1 MRKNKL
7 ILLFSILILTICF
20 SIGCKTNKSA
30 PKGSTNTPNS
40 NSEQVKE
47 GSEPQ
52 EKKQAPPSKAELVP
66 EPKAGTESK
75 PAPEPKP
82 TPESKPA
89 PEPKPVPKP
98 APKPTPK
105 SDPKPEQPRS
115 QNSENKVLATFS
127 TTILDSDENRVNN
140 IRLASQKING
150 FVLKPGETFSFNKIV
165 GKRDYN
171 KGYKKAKVLVNGE
184 SNEGVGG
191 GICQLSSTIY
201 NAALKS
207 GMQIIERHT
216 HSGEVGYI
224 PRGQDAAVSYGYK
237 DLKFK
242 NLNSYPVKFIVNI
255 KNGKVY
261 VSTIKS
267 M

>member
-7 ILLFSILILTICF
+7 SLLFSILILIICF

-30 PKGSTNTPNS
+30 PKSSTNTPNS
-40 NSEQVKE
+40 NSEQVKKD
-47 GSEPQ
+47 SELQ
-52 EKKQAPPSKAELVP
+52 ENKQASPSKAESTP
-66 EPKAGTESK
+66 EPK

-89 PEPKPVPKP
+89 PKP
-98 APKPTPK
+98 APKP
-105 SDPKPEQPRS
+105 EQSRS
-115 QNSENKVLATFS
+115 QDSENKVLASFS

-150 FVLKPGETFSFNKIV
+150 LVLKPGETFSFNKIV

-191 GICQLSSTIY
+191 GICQLSSTVY
-201 NAALKS
+201 NAAVKS

-242 NLNSYPVKFIVNI
+242 NVNSYPVKFIVSI

>member
-7 ILLFSILILTICF
+7 ILLFSILILIICF

-30 PKGSTNTPNS
+30 PKSSTNTPNS
-40 NSEQVKE
+40 NSEQVKKD
-47 GSEPQ
+47 SESQ
-52 EKKQAPPSKAELVP
+52 EKTQAPPSKAESIP
-66 EPKAGTESK
+66 EPKASIEYKPVPEPK

-82 TPESKPA
+82 TPE
-89 PEPKPVPKP
+89 PKP
-98 APKPTPK
+98 APKP
-105 SDPKPEQPRS
+105 EQPRR
-115 QNSENKVLATFS
+115 QESENKVLTTFS

-165 GKRDYN
+165 GKRDYS

-191 GICQLSSTIY
+191 GICQLSSTVY

-242 NLNSYPVKFIVNI
+242 NVNNYPVKFIVSI

>member
-1 MRKNKL
+1 MRNNKL
-7 ILLFSILILTICF
+7 SLLFSILILIICF

-30 PKGSTNTPNS
+30 PKSSTNTPNS
-40 NSEQVKE
+40 NSEQVKKD
-47 GSEPQ
+47 SESQ
-52 EKKQAPPSKAELVP
+52 EKKQASPSKAESTQ
-66 EPKAGTESK
+66 EPK

-89 PEPKPVPKP
+89 PKP
-98 APKPTPK
+98 APKP
-105 SDPKPEQPRS
+105 EQSRS
-115 QNSENKVLATFS
+115 QDSENKVLASFS

-150 FVLKPGETFSFNKIV
+150 LVLKPGETFSFNKIV

-242 NLNSYPVKFIVNI
+242 NVNSYPVKFIISI

-261 VSTIKS
+261 VSTIKG

>member
-7 ILLFSILILTICF
+7 SLLFSVLILIICF

-30 PKGSTNTPNS
+30 PKSSTNTPNS
-40 NSEQVKE
+40 NSEQVKKD
-47 GSEPQ
+47 SESQ
-52 EKKQAPPSKAELVP
+52 EKKQASPSKVESTP
-66 EPKAGTESK
+66 EPK

-89 PEPKPVPKP
+89 PKP
-98 APKPTPK
+98 APKP
-105 SDPKPEQPRS
+105 EQSRS
-115 QNSENKVLATFS
+115 QDSENKVLASFS

-150 FVLKPGETFSFNKIV
+150 FVLNPGETFSFNRVV
-165 GKRDYN
+165 GKREYS
-171 KGYKKAKVLVNGE
+171 KGYKKAKILINGE
-184 SNEGVGG
+184 ANEDVGG
-191 GICQLSSTIY
+191 GICQLSSTVY
-201 NAALKS
+201 NAAVKS
-207 GMQIIERHT
+207 GMKIIERHT

-242 NLNSYPVKFIVNI
+242 NVNSYPVKFIISI

-261 VSTIKS
+261 VSTIKG

>member
-7 ILLFSILILTICF
+7 ILLFSILILIICF

-30 PKGSTNTPNS
+30 PKSSTNTPNS

-47 GSEPQ
+47 DSELQ
-52 EKKQAPPSKAELVP
+52 EKKQAPPSKAESTP
-66 EPKAGTESK
+66 EVKPNTESK
-75 PAPEPKP
+75 PAPEVKPAPEAKP
-82 TPESKPA
+82 TPE
-89 PEPKPVPKP
+89 PKATPKP
-98 APKPTPK
+98 APKPEQPK
-105 SDPKPEQPRS
+105 S
-115 QNSENKVLATFS
+115 QNNENKMLASFS

-242 NLNSYPVKFIVNI
+242 NLNNYPVKFIVSI